1 MEYLDEVIRSLVL
14 ILPKI
19 SGYVKAFK
27 VKDGDKDK
35 NNKLMS
41 FHMDDNKLLEKY

>member
-1 MEYLDEVIRSLVL
+1 MY
-14 ILPKI
+14 
-19 SGYVKAFK
+19 FK

-41 FHMDDNKLLEKY
+41 FRIDDEKCLESL

>member
-1 MEYLDEVIRSLVL
+1 M
-14 ILPKI
+14 
-19 SGYVKAFK
+19 SGYVKKLK

-41 FHMDDNKLLEKY
+41 FRIDDEKLLEKYKIIWNKTEDLKNI